1 MEYASLICGRIFMR
15 YIIMCR
21 SQTYAQRASRL
32 LERSGITAPISRAPQ
47 GLGSSG
53 CAWCVKVAGAK
64 YEQALALLR
73 RSGANFGKVYMEMED
88 GGYREETT

>member
-1 MEYASLICGRIFMR
+1 MR

-53 CAWCVKVAGAK
+53 CAWCVKVAGARFV
-64 YEQALALLR
+64 QAVGMLR
-73 RSGANFGKVYMEMED
+73 RAGVPLGKL
-88 GGYREETT
+88 YREEEAGCYSEVSA